1 MTYVSIEFYIFVL
14 IAVLLYYMIPLKG
27 RWIVLLCG
35 SIFFYWKALETET
48 GILVILATILIA
60 YGAGLLLQ
68 KKRHKALLI
77 GSVLLVVLPWL
88 CIKNGN
94 YFLQSILHRDAV
106 AWIVPLGISFY
117 TLQIISYLA
126 DIYQNKITAQRNPAK
141 FALYVMFFPQIVQGP
156 IPRYDR
162 MEAQLF
168 SGHAFCERTVVGG
181 FYKILWGFFL
191 KLMIADRAAVIVN
204 EVFDY
209 HDQYVGCY
217 VLVAGILYSIELYA
231 DFAACISISKGV
243 ANLFGIHLADNFH
256 HPYLATSV
264 KDFWHRW
271 HISLSEWLRDYI
283 YIPLGGSRKGKFRTY
298 INLVITFLVSGI
310 WHGAGLRFLVW
321 GMMHAVYQIA
331 GQMTHGIREK
341 AVKLLGLRNA
351 PVLCIW
357 IQRICTFFF
366 VMVAWIIFRA
376 QNLTTGLQMIGSMFR
391 VHNMWIFTNDAL
403 LMLGLDWKEWIVL
416 LISIVI
422 LLAVS
427 LKQEKGFAFSE
438 AIYRQPIV
446 VRWVLYLV
454 VIFVIMTYGVYGVGY
469 DSQAFIYG
477 GF

>member
-35 SIFFYWKALETET
+35 SIFFYWKALETGT

-141 FALYVMFFPQIVQGP
+141 FALYVMFFPQIIQGP

-162 MEAQLF
+162 METQLF
-168 SGHAFCERTVVGG
+168 CGHTFCERTVVGG

-204 EVFDY
+204 EVFDH

-283 YIPLGGSRKGKFRTY
+283 YIPLGGSRKGKVRTY

-321 GMMHAVYQIA
+321 GMMHAVYQIV
-331 GQMTHGIREK
+331 GQITHGIREK

-351 PVLCIW
+351 PELCVW

-376 QNLTTGLQMIGSMFR
+376 KNLTTGLRMIGSMFR

-416 LISIVI
+416 LISIFI

-438 AIYRQPIV
+438 AIYRQPIG

>member
-35 SIFFYWKALETET
+35 SIFFYWKALETGT
-48 GILVILATILIA
+48 GILIILTTILIA

-68 KKRHKALLI
+68 KKRHKVVLI

-106 AWIVPLGISFY
+106 AWIVPVGISFY

-162 MEAQLF
+162 METQLF
-168 SGHAFCERTVVGG
+168 YGHTFCERTVVGG

-204 EVFDY
+204 EIFD
-209 HDQYVGCY
+209 HQDQYVGCY

-283 YIPLGGSRKGKFRTY
+283 YIPLGGSRKGKVRTY

-310 WHGAGLRFLVW
+310 WHGAGLRFIVW

-341 AVKLLGLRNA
+341 AVKLLGLRKA
-351 PVLCIW
+351 SELCIW

-376 QNLTTGLQMIGSMFR
+376 PNLTIGLQMIGSMFR

-427 LKQEKGFAFSE
+427 LKQEKGLSFSE
-438 AIYRQPIV
+438 AIYRQPIG
-446 VRWVLYLV
+446 VRWMLYLV
-454 VIFVIMTYGVYGVGY
+454 VIFAIMTYGVYGVGY